1 MASLT
6 KSARQERA
14 RLLRELLLYPSLKKH
29 AAPTPDYTAALTDLI
44 EELVVT
50 DTNSSLSVSVT
61 DMMGKPSDTRHDTIA
76 ASRLIMGNLETS
88 PGRASTR
95 AHLTAGLA
103 HRGFTPATINAALTW
118 LTEQSLITVTNG
130 IITDITGDRRPSSP
144 RPALPAELL
153 APRNTAPALSPSTPA
168 NTRPR
173 MDAGGLIEHPDKLDM
188 GKKLR
193 AQARAMPSASF
204 EVGDVPAAPSVKK
217 DAAAQVIP
225 DSAITALLTAVLD
238 AFARVGKPTVTWS
251 ELGVKRVELGDLP
264 EGWTPERVLQTVIK
278 KMSESGELRD
288 VGDGAKR
295 TFTYVPAEKAVSE
308 VATYLTRFFET
319 TAFDVHT
326 RADLHRDARF
336 IAVPDGWSA
345 ATITDL
351 ALTKLVDAGTLT
363 VDGDVFTRVVKP
375 EPKPKSE
382 PVAPAPEPKPAP
394 APAGDTTSEAPDP
407 KPSGSAT
414 VASASGQVPQGKK
427 SDDKESDTEKPPR
440 APTLEKRL
448 DTLTTEVRAIGKR
461 LHTLPAPPT
470 KEREMYT
477 DATPE
482 ARHVLEKVL
491 VQLKTTMRVAEEK
504 NKGEQHFA
512 MTRDDLK
519 NRIPGRARVTAT
531 NPNPPDYRKHLPD
544 ALELGRAMGVIE
556 YTEAWLGGSYLF
568 VTHVNVMSRA
578 ELDRRVQRVLDI
590 RASRE
595 KKKQDAA

>member
-1 MASLT
+1 MAYLN
-6 KSARQERA
+6 ARQRQERA
-14 RLLRELLLYPSLKKH
+14 YVLRELLLRPALKRRENPSTDYI
-29 AAPTPDYTAALTDLI
+29 AAVTDLTD
-44 EELVVT
+44 EMVVT
-50 DTNSSLSVSVT
+50 ATNGVLSVSVT
-61 DMMGKPSDTRHDTIA
+61 DMLGKPSDHRHDLIA
-76 ASRLIMGNLETS
+76 AARLIMGNLETS

-103 HRGFTPATINAALTW
+103 HRGFTSPTIDAAIAW

-130 IITDITGDRRPSSP
+130 TVTDISGDRRPTQPRSP
-144 RPALPAELL
+144 LPAELL
-153 APRNTAPALSPSTPA
+153 APRTPAPSTSAPSTPA
-168 NTRPR
+168 TRPN
-173 MDAGGLIEHPDKLDM
+173 MSVGNLIEHPEQRVDM
-188 GKKLR
+188 GKR
-193 AQARAMPSASF
+193 MQEQAAQMPSASF
-204 EVGDVPAAPSVKK
+204 EVGDVPVAKPAPKKPAPAAPT
-217 DAAAQVIP
+217 IP

-427 SDDKESDTEKPPR
+427 SESAKSDTEKPPR

-448 DTLTTEVRAIGKR
+448 DVLTGEVRAIGAR
-461 LHTLPAPPT
+461 LHTLPAPPS
-470 KEREMYT
+470 
-477 DATPE
+477 A
-482 ARHVLEKVL
+482 EKVL
-491 VQLKTTMRVAEEK
+491 LDEADADVKMLLESVCVRLKLDGPQRDSPLHRVLPGKAK
-504 NKGEQHFA
+504 PTRSNPDPIDRRLRLGEALTLGVDAKILAHDPL
-512 MTRDDLK
+512 TRTYRL
-519 NRIPGRARVTAT
+519 ITAT
-531 NPNPPDYRKHLPD
+531 PL
-544 ALELGRAMGVIE
+544 
-556 YTEAWLGGSYLF
+556 
-568 VTHVNVMSRA
+568 MSKA
-578 ELDRRVQRVLDI
+578 ALDRRVQRIKDM
-590 RASRE
+590 RE
-595 KKKQDAA
+595 DAKEKNKNKGAA